1 LLKSELIRPR
11 LEIRDGQVR
20 PRRLP
25 ADYRY
30 LTIASELAELFQR
43 HVGCS
48 RGALAEALR
57 DYEGDSL
64 DYPVIRGLAAVLEGR
79 CTFASPESIST
90 KERGDAVVV
99 SPADLR
105 AELFRQGPVTEVP
118 DLFSPTTREGVLAE
132 TADRFGLTVEGVET
146 AFFADL
152 AEEQILVDPSG
163 PLAPGDLIARYNL
176 EVARGVL
183 YWAREVRLVVGDSY
197 KDLFKY
203 IKLFRLMYSIR
214 PTPLQP
220 PPCEGRGKQGSPS
233 PSSQGRAVGSP
244 PSQGG
249 LGGGSGGYH
258 ITLHGPISPFVKS
271 TIRYGVQFAKF
282 IPALLLCKRWRME
295 ADVQPPG
302 IPGRGPLLYTLD
314 DRTDLRTHFK
324 PSGSFDSRLEADFAA
339 EFEAKYG
346 GNARRGWEL
355 AREDELIVVGD
366 AVMIPDFSF
375 THRKDGRRALLEIV
389 GFWHPK
395 YLRRKL
401 AKVRQ
406 AGRRDLI
413 LLVYQSANVAEGEF
427 EAASAGEVL
436 TFIRKPVLKEV
447 LAAVER
453 CAVHPA
459 ETDASS
465 RQQQR

>member
-11 LEIRDGQVR
+11 LVIRDGQVR

-30 LTIASELAELFQR
+30 LTIAGELAELFLRQ
-43 HVGCS
+43 VGRS
-48 RGALAEALR
+48 RGTLTETLR

-64 DYPVIRGLAAVLEGR
+64 DYPIIRGLAAVLEGR
-79 CTFASPESIST
+79 CTFASPESILA
-90 KERGDAVVV
+90 KEGGDALAI
-99 SPADLR
+99 SPSDLR

-146 AFFADL
+146 ALFADL
-152 AEEQILVDPSG
+152 AEEQILVDPG
-163 PLAPGDLIARYNL
+163 EPFAPGDLIARYNL

-183 YWAREVRLVVGDSY
+183 YWAREVRLVVGDGY
-197 KDLFKY
+197 KDLFKFV
-203 IKLFRLMYSIR
+203 KLFRLMYSI
-214 PTPLQP
+214 TPLQP
-220 PPCEGRGKQGSPS
+220 PPSKGGGKNELP
-233 PSSQGRAVGSP
+233 SP
-244 PSQGG
+244 PSRGG
-249 LGGGSGGYH
+249 VGGGAGGYH

-282 IPALLLCKRWRME
+282 LPALLLCGRWEME

-302 IPGRGPLLYTLD
+302 VPSREPLQYTLD
-314 DRTDLRTHFK
+314 DQTELRSHFK
-324 PSGSFDSRLEADFAA
+324 ASGLFDSRLEADFAA

-346 GNARRGWEL
+346 GDARRGWEL
-355 AREDELIVVGD
+355 AREDELILAGD
-366 AVMIPDFSF
+366 TVMIPDFSF

-389 GFWHPK
+389 GFWHPQ
-395 YLRRKL
+395 YLSRKL

-406 AGRRDLI
+406 AGRQDLI
-413 LLVYQSANVAEGEF
+413 LLVYKSANVAEGEF

-436 TFIRKPVLKEV
+436 TFTRKPVLKEV

-453 CAVHPA
+453 CAVAPA
-459 ETDASS
+459 TLK
-465 RQQQR
+465 QKH

>member
-11 LEIRDGQVR
+11 LVIRDGQVR

-43 HVGCS
+43 HVGRS
-48 RGALAEALR
+48 RGTLTEALR

-64 DYPVIRGLAAVLEGR
+64 DYPVIRGLAAVLEGP
-79 CTFASPESIST
+79 CTFASPESILT
-90 KERGDAVVV
+90 KEGGDALTV
-99 SPADLR
+99 SPSDLR

-152 AEEQILVDPSG
+152 AEEQILVHPDEP
-163 PLAPGDLIARYNL
+163 PAPGDLIARYNL

-183 YWAREVRLVVGDSY
+183 YWAREVRLVVGDGY
-197 KDLFKY
+197 KDLFKFV
-203 IKLFRLMYSIR
+203 KLFKLMYSI
-214 PTPLQP
+214 TPLQP
-220 PPCEGRGKQGSPS
+220 PPSKGRGSKP
-233 PSSQGRAVGSP
+233 A
-244 PSQGG
+244 
-249 LGGGSGGYH
+249 GYH

-282 IPALLLCKRWRME
+282 LPALLLCGRWEME

-302 IPGRGPLLYTLD
+302 VPSREPLRYSLD
-314 DRTDLRTHFK
+314 DQTELQSHFK
-324 PSGSFDSRLEADFAA
+324 ASGPFDSRLEADFAA

-346 GNARRGWEL
+346 GDARRGWEL
-355 AREDELIVVGD
+355 AREDELILAGD

-389 GFWHPK
+389 GFWHPQ

-406 AGRRDLI
+406 AGRKDLI
-413 LLVYQSANVAEGEF
+413 LLVYKSANVAEGEF

-436 TFIRKPVLKEV
+436 TFTRKPILKEV

-453 CAVHPA
+453 CAVPPA
-459 ETDASS
+459 E
-465 RQQQR
+465 

>member
-1 LLKSELIRPR
+1 MLKSELIRPR
-11 LEIRDGQVR
+11 LVIRDGQVR

-30 LTIASELAELFQR
+30 LTIAGELAELFQR
-43 HVGCS
+43 QLGRS
-48 RGALAEALR
+48 RGTLAEALR

-79 CTFASPESIST
+79 CTFASPESILT
-90 KERGDAVVV
+90 KEGGDALAV
-99 SPADLR
+99 SPSDLR

-152 AEEQILVDPSG
+152 AEEQLLVDPG
-163 PLAPGDLIARYNL
+163 EPLAPGDLIARYNL
-176 EVARGVL
+176 EVARGIL
-183 YWAREVRLVVGDSY
+183 YWAREVRLVVGDGY
-197 KDLFKY
+197 KDLFKFV
-203 IKLFRLMYSIR
+203 KLFRLMYSI
-214 PTPLQP
+214 TPLQP
-220 PPCEGRGKQGSPS
+220 PPSE
-233 PSSQGRAVGSP
+233 
-244 PSQGG
+244 
-249 LGGGSGGYH
+249 GGGWRGGYR

-282 IPALLLCKRWRME
+282 LPALLLCGRWEME

-302 IPGRGPLLYTLD
+302 VPSREPLRYTLD
-314 DRTDLRTHFK
+314 DQTELRSHFRA
-324 PSGSFDSRLEADFAA
+324 SGPFDSRLEADFAA

-346 GNARRGWEL
+346 GDARRGWEL
-355 AREDELIVVGD
+355 AREDELILAGD

-389 GFWHPK
+389 GFWHPQ
-395 YLRRKL
+395 YLSRKL

-406 AGRRDLI
+406 AGRKDLI
-413 LLVYQSANVAEGEF
+413 LLVYKSANVAEGEF

-436 TFIRKPVLKEV
+436 TFTRKPVLKEV

-453 CAVHPA
+453 CAVAPA
-459 ETDASS
+459 TLN
-465 RQQQR
+465 QKH

>member
-1 LLKSELIRPR
+1 MLKSELIRPR
-11 LEIRDGQVR
+11 LEIREGQVR

-30 LTIASELAELFQR
+30 LAMAGELIELFQR
-43 HVGCS
+43 QVGRS
-48 RGALAEALR
+48 RGTLAEALR

-64 DYPVIRGLAAVLEGR
+64 DYPIMRGLAAVLEAR
-79 CTFASPESIST
+79 CRFDSQP
-90 KERGDAVVV
+90 
-99 SPADLR
+99 PADPSDLR
-105 AELFRQGPVTEVP
+105 ADVFRRGPVTDKP
-118 DLFSPTTREGVLAE
+118 DLFSPTTRDAALAE
-132 TADRFGLTVEGVET
+132 AAGQYDLTPAGVET
-146 AFFADL
+146 ALFADL
-152 AEEQILVDPSG
+152 AEEQILVDPG
-163 PLAPGDLIARYNL
+163 EPLAPGDLIARYNL

-183 YWAREVRLVVGDSY
+183 YWAREVRLVVGDGY

-203 IKLFRLMYSIR
+203 VKLFKLMYTI
-214 PTPLQP
+214 TPLQ
-220 PPCEGRGKQGSPS
+220 
-233 PSSQGRAVGSP
+233 SP
-244 PSQGG
+244 PSRGRLKFPPPQRGRHRG
-249 LGGGSGGYH
+249 AGGYH

-282 IPALLLCKRWRME
+282 LPALLLCESWRME

-302 IPGRGPLLYTLD
+302 VPGREPLRYTLD
-314 DRTDLRTHFK
+314 DRTDLRGHFK
-324 PSGSFDSRLEADFAA
+324 SSGAFDSRLEADFAA

-346 GNARRGWEL
+346 GARRVWEL
-355 AREDELIVVGD
+355 AREDELIVAGD
-366 AVMIPDFSF
+366 TVMIPDFSF

-389 GFWHPK
+389 GFWHPQ

-406 AGRRDLI
+406 AGREDLI

-436 TFIRKPVLKEV
+436 TFTRKPILKEV

-453 CAVHPA
+453 CAVPPA
-459 ETDASS
+459 T
-465 RQQQR
+465 